1 MHIADQRDERL
12 TLNQVAKH
20 LGVHIG
26 TVYRWSF
33 RGVRGRRLQTFLI
46 GGRRYVALQDLER
59 FLQTKESPKST
70 SDQKRSNTAQ
80 ERLRSFG
87 IESPKGMDGA
97 A

>member
-20 LGVHIG
+20 LGVNIG

-46 GGRRYVALQDLER
+46 GGRRYVALPDLER
-59 FLQTKESPKST
+59 FFETKESPKST
-70 SDQKRSNTAQ
+70 SNQKPSNTAE
-80 ERLRSFG
+80 ERLRRFG